1 MHGVPIN
8 CQFDP
13 LLMREESYS
22 RDNRVVR
29 PESTY

>member
-1 MHGVPIN
+1 MHGVLIN
-8 CQFDP
+8 CLYDP

-29 PESTY
+29 PESAH